1 MFVKP
6 VRDKAFT
13 GTVINGPQDLI
24 GCGSCY
30 ENYEVLCTEVLDIR
44 REWRGFMIY
53 DELIDLRPYKGDY
66 HYQYDPEVIDRVVAA
81 FCTIPNRLMG
91 CSIDFAVISQGWKEA
106 DDQKNELR
114 FWSIL
119 NIYAFVVKNM
129 IFQLTGHADC
139 DIIFFGDAAIAQ
151 SVVRNIGSVEVTG
164 SIPVSSL
171 KKNILSD
178 ILFLCAGVRRE
189 ISSVAAR
196 TPRASSGEGR
206 SPTRLL
212 VHQKFIDSLLG
223 IRYRFLRDGGVG
235 CSCLGGCT
243 LLHFEYLLL
252 QDFLCIWCC
261 HERAVVWAHLCL
273 LRKIR
278 FRRGK
283 GGGKIVVLE
292 PCWHLLDDGSLFE
305 GTFLRSRESA
315 VLACI

>member
-178 ILFLCAGVRRE
+178 ILFLCA
-189 ISSVAAR
+189 A
-196 TPRASSGEGR
+196 T
-206 SPTRLL
+206 
-212 VHQKFIDSLLG
+212 
-223 IRYRFLRDGGVG
+223 
-235 CSCLGGCT
+235 CT
-243 LLHFEYLLL
+243 
-252 QDFLCIWCC
+252 
-261 HERAVVWAHLCL
+261 
-273 LRKIR
+273 
-278 FRRGK
+278 
-283 GGGKIVVLE
+283 
-292 PCWHLLDDGSLFE
+292 
-305 GTFLRSRESA
+305 
-315 VLACI
+315 